1 VILFFFRGHPRVA
14 SPPQNVIRYAAMKRT
29 RIING
34 ILAIAFLALTLALPV
49 RGLTSSRIAAADVA
63 ARGTTVFNSE
73 DVNSGAKSADYIM
86 LALFGALT
94 LVFAW
99 RTIKPRSK
107 RAA

>member
-1 VILFFFRGHPRVA
+1 MTKP
-14 SPPQNVIRYAAMKRT
+14 

-34 ILAIAFLALTLALPV
+34 VLAIVFLSLTLALPV
-49 RGLTSSRIAAADVA
+49 RGLMSSGNAAADMS
-63 ARGTTVFNSE
+63 ARGTTVFNPE

-99 RTIKPRSK
+99 RAIKPPSGK
-107 RAA
+107 AA